1 MKHAWKIMVA
11 FVIAGVVTSLAG
23 AATYSYDANGRLV
36 LAANE
41 EGGRVRYVYDAVGN
55 LRGIERLRPDELAI
69 LDVEPGRGAP
79 GARVLIRGQGFS
91 ATAMEN
97 RVEFNGTVAE
107 VTDASPTSLAVLV
120 PAGAT
125 TGLVRVD
132 AKGASA
138 VSPTAFIV
146 DENEAPPVIHR
157 MAPLRVAV
165 GATVGIDG
173 ENLTPIPGQSS
184 VHVAARPVMIAE
196 GAKGHHIDFVVPANA
211 SSGKVTVTTP
221 FGRVRSSEDLV
232 VVPAGISPADV
243 ETVHR
248 IEPGATP
255 ISLNVSSP
263 GKWVVVLFDGKEM
276 EHLSVQTDLGAGVDI
291 EYTVRGP
298 ANRVH
303 ANGALSARS
312 ASAHLPTLKEPGTY
326 AIFMKRLSNAGGWR
340 LSMEV
345 DPTLE
350 AGGNARTFEN
360 WAAGQSKRFLLPG
373 RGGDNL
379 GLGISELSVGDGSSY
394 ANARVYRPDG
404 KQLRDHTC
412 YLSSGDCQLNLQS
425 MAAGAYAAVVQ
436 SGSGGQHLRFKATLS
451 ADVAGRLVPDA
462 WQTLVLDRIGRNG
475 RLSFTGTAGQRSG
488 IQVADQKTMPVNR
501 EVYYYVYAPDG
512 SLFTSRTIKVGGTLD
527 LPALPVDGTYQ
538 LFVDPAHGET
548 LTVQLRLATG
558 TIEGLQSDTGQANYA
573 ANQLGEAAYFTF
585 VAKEGDNLGL
595 GISELMLSE
604 GSYAYV
610 HVSRPDG
617 RELRYAYCYASNG
630 GCDLNLPELKAGT
643 YAVVVKPSAP
653 AQQMRF
659 KATLSSDLIGQLTPD
674 VWKTLVLG
682 RPGQNARLSFTGI
695 AGQRWGVQ
703 GAEQQTMPVN
713 RRVYYR
719 VYAPDGGLFRS
730 THMDDRG
737 DALDLPPLPIDGTYQ
752 VFIDPEYGGTLTT
765 QLRLSTGTTEGMQL
779 DEEQGTYAARE
790 AGEAAYFT
798 FTAKEGDNLGFGISD
813 LLTTEGVSGY
823 VYVRF
828 HDPSGHNWK
837 TEACYAYDNGAGG
850 TCGVNLPSLSAGSYA
865 ISVTPGKAGQ
875 KLRFKATL
883 SSDLKMQL
891 VPDEWMNL
899 VLGRPGQNGRLR
911 FDGVVGQRLGL
922 QISGQRTLPA
932 YKSVNYRVHGP
943 DGKLLTSRSLSDSAT
958 LDFSA
963 LPSSGTYEV
972 FVDPVDGRTLNAQLR
987 LATGT
992 AEGMEQDGESG
1003 TYVSRDDGEV
1013 GYFTFKANAGDNL
1026 GLGIH
1031 ELEGGGPGSGIRIQV
1046 YPPDGSW
1053 HPSDFCYTSWG
1064 SCGINLSNLKATGT
1078 YAVLIV
1084 PEYSKTPMRYRIT
1097 LSRDK
1102 VGRLPLD
1109 QWTALALPRP
1119 GQNGR
1124 LTFAGSVGQQL
1135 ILQING
1141 QETTPA
1147 GKYVYYRVHGPDGA
1161 LLQSGSASGNTWL
1174 KLPVL
1179 PVSGDYQV
1187 FVDPSQGASA
1197 TLKLRLDSGVDGE
1210 LIKDAEPRMYERT
1223 HLGEASYFTFLAQE
1237 GDHLGLGIRDVV
1249 TAEGR
1254 EGYFVRVYVYRPNGS
1269 RLIEQSCYMRWG
1281 GCGLNLPNLKAGA
1294 HKVVVEPEWPGQRIR
1309 FRIALSSDLTSP
1321 LVVDEWKALVLGLPG
1336 QNGRLSFI
1344 GTTGQRLGLQIV
1356 GQKTAPADRTVYYHV
1371 YAPDGSL
1378 VKSTSLYGHADVL
1391 DLPPLPMDGTYQVLV
1406 DPLYGE
1412 TLSVQ
1417 LRLATGT
1424 VGGKR
1429 LNAGPITH
1437 VADRPDDAA
1446 YLTFT
1451 ANAGDNLG
1459 LGFSELLTSK
1469 GTRGYAYVWIHG
1481 PDGSHWKTKA
1491 CHVHDEGPGGTC
1503 GVNLTNLRAG
1513 IYAAVVKAEK
1523 PNRELRFTAT
1533 LSADVTDQLVSDR
1546 WTTLVLRRS
1555 GQNGWLSFTGVAGQR
1570 LDLQIAGQQTSPAR
1584 GYVYYDVYAPDGT
1597 RLASK
1602 TVYADGTMALPVLPV
1617 NGTYRVF
1624 VDPDYGETLTTQLR
1638 LVTRPSLSDL
1648 GRVSRFSLAD
1658 TWRAASFQSD
1668 LDIRPIQDGE
1678 RRPAPTTETRIRA
1691 QRGKRVRKTASAA

>member
-69 LDVEPGRGAP
+69 LDVEPGRGAS

-173 ENLTPIPGQSS
+173 ENLTPIPGHSS
-184 VHVAARPVMIAE
+184 VQVAARPVIIAE

-291 EYTVRGP
+291 EYIVRGP

-373 RGGDNL
+373 RGDDNL

-394 ANARVYRPDG
+394 AKARVYRPDG

-488 IQVADQKTMPVNR
+488 IQVADQQTMPVNR

-538 LFVDPAHGET
+538 LFVDPANGET

-682 RPGQNARLSFTGI
+682 RPGQN
-695 AGQRWGVQ
+695 
-703 GAEQQTMPVN
+703 
-713 RRVYYR
+713 
-719 VYAPDGGLFRS
+719 
-730 THMDDRG
+730 
-737 DALDLPPLPIDGTYQ
+737 
-752 VFIDPEYGGTLTT
+752 
-765 QLRLSTGTTEGMQL
+765 
-779 DEEQGTYAARE
+779 
-790 AGEAAYFT
+790 
-798 FTAKEGDNLGFGISD
+798 
-813 LLTTEGVSGY
+813 
-823 VYVRF
+823 
-828 HDPSGHNWK
+828 
-837 TEACYAYDNGAGG
+837 
-850 TCGVNLPSLSAGSYA
+850 
-865 ISVTPGKAGQ
+865 
-875 KLRFKATL
+875 
-883 SSDLKMQL
+883 
-891 VPDEWMNL
+891 
-899 VLGRPGQNGRLR
+899 GRLR
-911 FDGVVGQRLGL
+911 FDGVIGQRLGL

-972 FVDPVDGRTLNAQLR
+972 FVDPVDGGTLNAQLR

-1124 LTFAGSVGQQL
+1124 LTFSGSVGQQL

-1147 GKYVYYRVHGPDGA
+1147 GKYVYFRIHGPDGA

-1187 FVDPSQGASA
+1187 VVDPSQGASA

-1309 FRIALSSDLTSP
+1309 FRITLSSDLTGP
-1321 LVVDEWKALVLGLPG
+1321 LVVDEWKTLFLGLPG

-1523 PNRELRFTAT
+1523 PNQELRFTAT

-1648 GRVSRFSLAD
+1648 GRVSRFPLAD